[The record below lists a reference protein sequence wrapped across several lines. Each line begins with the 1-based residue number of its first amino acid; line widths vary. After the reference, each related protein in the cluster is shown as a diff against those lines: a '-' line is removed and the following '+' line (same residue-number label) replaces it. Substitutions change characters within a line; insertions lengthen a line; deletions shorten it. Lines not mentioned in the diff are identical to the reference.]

1 MLTREVRS
9 AVGHLALSF
18 ETAAVSKNGVPL
30 GGAGRREKKC
40 DEEKKNL
47 AASDDHLV
55 AVFFFFPS
63 FIEVELT
70 NKIIRYLK
78 CAMW

>member
-1 MLTREVRS
+1 MECLWEVLGEERKSVTRR
-9 AVGHLALSF
+9 
-18 ETAAVSKNGVPL
+18 
-30 GGAGRREKKC
+30 
-40 DEEKKNL
+40 KKNL